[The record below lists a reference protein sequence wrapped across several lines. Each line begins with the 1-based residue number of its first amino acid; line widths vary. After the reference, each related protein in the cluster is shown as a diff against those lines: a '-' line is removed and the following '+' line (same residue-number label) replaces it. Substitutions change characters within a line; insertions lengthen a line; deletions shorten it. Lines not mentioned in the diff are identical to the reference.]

1 MDLKTTN
8 GESDLKTN
16 SDAGA
21 GGVLTNDVDQTT
33 APAVAV
39 RSGLASSFRHP
50 FPLPLTAPRE
60 YFAARSMNG
69 MTAVSIISEGRPP
82 ARLSVVVPVFNEAD
96 NVLPLL
102 DEIERA
108 LAPLGGFEVIF
119 VDDQSDDDTQARLAP
134 AIAAGR
140 LRVLRHHSRSG
151 QSAAVRT
158 GVKAA
163 RGEWVVTLDGDGQN
177 DPADIPALFALVS
190 DGRAGSPVLVGGI
203 RQKRQD
209 TLSKRLASRV
219 ANAVR
224 QAFLQDGCADSG
236 CGLKLFRRDAFL
248 DLPFFGAIHRF
259 LPALFRAHG
268 HPVAYVPVSH
278 RPRERGVSKYNNWRR
293 GLIGVVD
300 LLGVYWL
307 KQRTKRSPVSEDL

>member
-1 MDLKTTN
+1 MSNLP
-8 GESDLKTN
+8 ESRQP
-16 SDAGA
+16 
-21 GGVLTNDVDQTT
+21 V
-33 APAVAV
+33 
-39 RSGLASSFRHP
+39 
-50 FPLPLTAPRE
+50 
-60 YFAARSMNG
+60 
-69 MTAVSIISEGRPP
+69 
-82 ARLSVVVPVFNEAD
+82 RLSVVVPVFNEAD

-108 LAPLGGFEVIF
+108 LAPSGASGPGGFEIIF

-134 AIAAGR
+134 AVRAGR
-140 LRVLRHHSRSG
+140 LRVLRHRRRSG
-151 QSAAVRT
+151 QSAAVRS

-177 DPADIPALFALVS
+177 DPADIPALFALVAK
-190 DGRAGSPVLVGGI
+190 GEAGSPILVGGL
-203 RQKRQD
+203 RKKRQD
-209 TLSKRLASRV
+209 TLSKRWASRI

-224 QAFLQDGCADSG
+224 QSFLQDGCTDSG

-248 DLPFFGAIHRF
+248 DLPFFGAMHRF

-268 HPVAYVPVSH
+268 HAVAYVPVNH
-278 RPRERGVSKYNNWRR
+278 RPRGRGVSKYTNWRR

-307 KQRTKRSPVSEDL
+307 KRRTNLSPVTEDL

>member
-1 MDLKTTN
+1 MAEVN
-8 GESDLKTN
+8 NAPESHQP
-16 SDAGA
+16 
-21 GGVLTNDVDQTT
+21 V
-33 APAVAV
+33 
-39 RSGLASSFRHP
+39 
-50 FPLPLTAPRE
+50 
-60 YFAARSMNG
+60 
-69 MTAVSIISEGRPP
+69 
-82 ARLSVVVPVFNEAD
+82 RLSVVVPVFNEAD

-108 LAPLGGFEVIF
+108 LTPAGGFEVIF
-119 VDDQSDDDTQARLAP
+119 VDDQSDDDTPARLGP
-134 AIAAGR
+134 AVRAGR
-140 LRVLRHHSRSG
+140 LRVLRHDRRSG
-151 QSAAVRT
+151 QSAAVRS

-163 RGEWVVTLDGDGQN
+163 HGEWVVTLDGDGQN

-190 DGRAGSPVLVGGI
+190 ERKAGSPMLVGGL
-203 RQKRQD
+203 RKKRQD
-209 TLSKRLASRV
+209 SLSKRWASKF

-224 QAFLQDGCADSG
+224 QSLLQDGCTDSG

-248 DLPFFGAIHRF
+248 DLPFFGAMHRF

-268 HPVAYVPVSH
+268 HPVAYVPVNH

-307 KQRTKRSPVSEDL
+307 KRRTNLSATSEQL